1 MADEVK
7 PVEIVT
13 EGFIRQREVPGT
25 PACRVIHVQGA
36 DGKDMFRVNIFINA
50 NGRWGDVDVIPAGE
64 NVRCKFLA
72 WDQGTQIVSTPL
84 APGLIAAVDVKVDAT
99 LQVKPEEKEE

>member
-1 MADEVK
+1 MC
-7 PVEIVT
+7 
-13 EGFIRQREVPGT
+13 IR
-25 PACRVIHVQGA
+25 
-36 DGKDMFRVNIFINA
+36 DSGK
-50 NGRWGDVDVIPAGE
+50 WGDVDVIPVKD